1 MAFERAKQVTDFA
14 SYMTAGPVI
23 VALAFELRAH
33 MPASRTTRAQQ
44 ADFISSGLT
53 TLDIEHR

>member
-1 MAFERAKQVTDFA
+1 
-14 SYMTAGPVI
+14 
-23 VALAFELRAH
+23 

-53 TLDIEHR
+53 TLDIEHRWNHTRLTQEQEVQMLVAITELVLIDVE